1 MSPDYRMLLYTE
13 DGRRHLGSIG
23 KKRCTFDSL
32 WVLADITTRPP
43 KTTSTVKDALAGK
56 GLNII
61 LLDAEFS
68 CKKKRS
74 HNSTLFR
81 AFTSHDNKSSCPSI
95 WLDQAH
101 YYPAFCLEEDRFE
114 FLNARHPQICP
125 PVGSQRGGRGPPDL
139 SRSVP
144 ERSFETPTYYNVF
157 Q

>member
-74 HNSTLFR
+74 HNSTLL
-81 AFTSHDNKSSCPSI
+81 S
-95 WLDQAH
+95 
-101 YYPAFCLEEDRFE
+101 
-114 FLNARHPQICP
+114 
-125 PVGSQRGGRGPPDL
+125 VSQLLRIQ
-139 SRSVP
+139 
-144 ERSFETPTYYNVF
+144 F
-157 Q
+157 